1 MTPIEQLNDLL
12 TSRYACKDFDSS
24 KKLSA
29 EDKDALLKS
38 LPLTPSSFGLQL
50 WKFFIV
56 EDPATKERLK
66 EVSWGQ
72 QQVTDCDFH
81 VVFAFETEID
91 DARIDKWVNL
101 MGEIQSTPEDKLGW
115 YSDTIKQFLS
125 SWSEEQKHAWAKN
138 QTYIALGQFMAAAAL
153 LKIDTTPMEG
163 IDHAAYDEI
172 LGLKE
177 KGYATSVTC
186 SVGYRSSEDKHAST
200 PTARFPYDD
209 MVEVI

>member
-1 MTPIEQLNDLL
+1 MTPTEQLNDLL
-12 TSRYACKDFDSS
+12 TFRYACKGYDSS
-24 KKLSA
+24 KKVST

-50 WKFFIV
+50 WKFFII
-56 EDPATKERLK
+56 EDKETRERLK

-72 QQVTDCDFH
+72 PQVTDCDFH
-81 VVFAFETEID
+81 IVFASEINVD

-115 YSDTIKQFLS
+115 YSSTIKDFLS
-125 SWSEEQKHAWAKN
+125 SWSDEQKLAWAKN
-138 QTYIALGQFMAAAAL
+138 QTYIALGQFMTSAAL
-153 LKIDTTPMEG
+153 LKVDTTPMEG

-177 KGYATSVTC
+177 KGYATSVAC
-186 SVGYRSSEDKHAST
+186 SVGYRSSEDAHASS
-200 PTARFPYDD
+200 PKARFPHEE
-209 MVEVI
+209 MIEVI